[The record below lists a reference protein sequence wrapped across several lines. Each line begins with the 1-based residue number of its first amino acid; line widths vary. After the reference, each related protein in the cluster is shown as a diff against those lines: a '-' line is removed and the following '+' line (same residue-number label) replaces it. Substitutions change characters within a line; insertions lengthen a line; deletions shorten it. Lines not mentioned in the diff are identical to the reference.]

1 MFILISF
8 QLAQDAHS
16 IIRRL
21 AAQRGER
28 TECRGRVPPVNP
40 CAHRACKLEH
50 NHLQC
55 DRFWSATVRRE
66 GIVKAHQHG
75 RQIEIGH
82 VTHYHSGQGYKAMSL
97 DKGKPPNGTIG
108 GAVAHQT

>member
-1 MFILISF
+1 LISF

-16 IIRRL
+16 ITRGL
-21 AAQRGER
+21 AGQRVER
-28 TECRGRVPPVNP
+28 TERRGRVPPVNP
-40 CAHRACKLEH
+40 CARRACKLER
-50 NHLQC
+50 NYLQC
-55 DRFWSATVRRE
+55 DRFESATVRRA

-108 GAVAHQT
+108 GAVASQN